1 MLNRLIDKTIF
12 ATKVKILFARI
23 PYIIVT
29 LFYGKKPRIVTKQG
43 IKYELDLSEGIDLS
57 IFLFGKYQEHVIKNK
72 IIALP
77 KDGLVIDIGANMGA
91 MTLQFA
97 QKAPQGKVY
106 AFEPTHYSLARLKRN
121 LELNPELASRVEV
134 INSFVSL
141 KSSANA
147 NLIAFSSW
155 KVSGEKTGDT
165 HPVHK
170 GIAKSTEGVGSITL
184 NDFCSSR
191 NLPKIDLIKI
201 DTDGHEYD
209 ILLGAK
215 EAIKK
220 YRPKLIFE
228 AGIYAMT
235 EKNIDFS
242 HYAKYFHELN
252 YRLFESVKEVEITEA
267 NYKKYIP
274 ENGTIDI
281 IAAPLVQKD
290 RE

>member
-1 MLNRLIDKTIF
+1 MLNRLIDKTVL

-23 PYIIVT
+23 PYVIVT
-29 LFYGKKPRIVTKQG
+29 LFYGKKPRLVTKQG
-43 IKYELDLSEGIDLS
+43 INYELDLSEGIDLS

-77 KDGLVIDIGANMGA
+77 KDGLVIDIGANMGV

-97 QKAPQGKVY
+97 KKASEGKVY
-106 AFEPTHYSLARLKRN
+106 SFEPTHYSLARLKRN
-121 LELNPELASRVEV
+121 LELNPELSKRVEV
-134 INSFVSL
+134 INSFVSE

-155 KVSGEKTGDT
+155 KVSGENVGDT

-184 NDFCSSR
+184 DDFCKSR

-209 ILLGAK
+209 ILLKG
-215 EAIKK
+215 ERGHTKK

-242 HYAKYFHELN
+242 HYVNYFNELN
-252 YRLFESVKEVEITEA
+252 YRLFESVKGVEITMA
-267 NYKKYIP
+267 NYKRYIP

-281 IAAPLVQKD
+281 IAAPLVQKA
-290 RE
+290 